1 MIVLKNEEWFAVE
14 WDQIGRVKHYYSKI
28 AVAII
33 ELSTGLQVGEQI
45 KIVGPKT
52 ETEQTVKSMQ
62 VDHQNIN
69 EAKEGDLVGLKVR
82 DKVREGDTVYKFT
95 VKV

>member
-1 MIVLKNEEWFAVE
+1 ME
-14 WDQIGRVKHYYSKI
+14 WDPIGRVKHYYSKI

-33 ELSTGLQVGEQI
+33 ELSAGLQAGDQI

-52 ETEQTVKSMQ
+52 ETEQKVKSMQ

-69 EAKEGDLVGLKVR
+69 EAKPGDLVGLKVK
-82 DKVREGDTVYKFT
+82 DKVREGDAVYKLT
-95 VKV
+95 VQD

>member
-1 MIVLKNEEWFAVE
+1 ME
-14 WDQIGRVKHYYSKI
+14 WDEIGRVKHYYSKI

-33 ELSTGLQVGEQI
+33 ELSGELQAGEQI

-52 ETEQTVKSMQ
+52 ETEQLVKSMQ

-69 EAKEGDLVGLKVR
+69 EAKPGNLVGLKVE
-82 DKVREGDTVYKFT
+82 DKVREGDAVFKFT
-95 VKV
+95 TEV

>member
-1 MIVLKNEEWFAVE
+1 ME
-14 WDQIGRVKHYYSKI
+14 WDEIGRVKHYYSKI

-33 ELSTGLQVGEQI
+33 ELSAGLQAGEKI

-52 ETEQTVKSMQ
+52 ETEQMVKSMQ

-69 EAKEGDLVGLKVR
+69 EAKPGNLVGLKVK
-82 DKVREGDTVYKFT
+82 DKVREGDAVFKITAKLE
-95 VKV
+95 